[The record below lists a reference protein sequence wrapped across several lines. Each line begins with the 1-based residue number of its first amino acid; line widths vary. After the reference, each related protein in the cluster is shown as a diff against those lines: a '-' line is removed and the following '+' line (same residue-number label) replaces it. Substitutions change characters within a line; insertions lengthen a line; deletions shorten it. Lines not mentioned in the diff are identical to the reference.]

1 MSVAEE
7 LVGEGAASGAAGGVI
22 ELDDVRFSYPDGT
35 EVLDGISASI
45 KAGTTVAIVGP
56 SGCGK
61 STLLYLIAKLLEP
74 TGGVIE
80 RHLKPAAVQHPLS
93 MVFQKDTVLPWLT
106 VADNVRLYGRFKRHK
121 QRRGRIA
128 SILRRIG
135 LARGPHPADELDD
148 RVPAL
153 LRMVHLTDFAKRYPY
168 QLSGGMRR
176 RLAFLTGVAPQPQI
190 LLLDEPFS
198 SVDEPTRIGI
208 HQDVFKAIRSLKM
221 TTILVTHDLAE
232 AITLSDRVL
241 ILSNRPSSIAHIHDI
256 PFGDDR
262 DMLHLRATPEY
273 LQVYAQ
279 LWDDLAAQ
287 IAARNATHQLD

>member
-7 LVGEGAASGAAGGVI
+7 LVNGGHVDRAGPAI
-22 ELDDVRFSYPDGT
+22 ELRDVRFAYPDGT
-35 EVLDGISASI
+35 EVLAGISTAVQ
-45 KAGTTVAIVGP
+45 AGTTVAIVGP

-74 TGGVIE
+74 TGGAIE

-106 VADNVRLYGRFKRHK
+106 VAENVRLYGRFKRHNK
-121 QRRGRIA
+121 RRGTV
-128 SILRRIG
+128 SKLLRRTG
-135 LARGPHPADELDD
+135 LHTGPHNSDELDQ
-148 RVPAL
+148 RVPTL
-153 LRMVHLTDFAKRYPY
+153 LRMVHLADFAERYPY

-208 HQDVFKAIRSLKM
+208 HQDVYEAIRTLKM

-241 ILSNRPSSIAHIHDI
+241 ILSNRPSTVAHIHDI
-256 PFGDDR
+256 PFGENR

-279 LWDDLAAQ
+279 LWDDLSAQ
-287 IAARNATHQLD
+287 IAARNATTNQPD